1 MTRFCEYVFAIS
13 VNFHLFSDVSSRK
26 WDLGS
31 PQWSEETRLYAITHP
46 CSGPPWP
53 FGPSLTPPL
62 SHSLRVGGSALG
74 HPQGDGREVKYKY
87 STFAFCLYFFC
98 RNHLSHQVS
107 DSFRLWRGE
116 GEGEFERLREIDLRL
131 EWRLV
136 FCITSIVVVVIFN
149 IFFLLKISL
158 HYNCLLTLLFMFQH
172 EPRYVRWLHGS
183 GRKVVISVQIFFVQL
198 NFLDASLS
206 QFKTIQLTW
215 MWLFMI

>member
-1 MTRFCEYVFAIS
+1 MFPHANEIWA
-13 VNFHLFSDVSSRK
+13 L
-26 WDLGS
+26 L
-31 PQWSEETRLYAITHP
+31 SEVKKQGFMPLLILVP
-46 CSGPPWP
+46 DPD
-53 FGPSLTPPL
+53 GPSFTPPL

-107 DSFRLWRGE
+107 DSCRLWRGE

-172 EPRYVRWLHGS
+172 EPRYVR
-183 GRKVVISVQIFFVQL
+183 
-198 NFLDASLS
+198 
-206 QFKTIQLTW
+206 
-215 MWLFMI
+215 